1 MNIAQIGSVDGKTG
15 GVSIYINYLINKKIN
30 NQVNYYKLIE
40 NSGTNEGQEIYFRI
54 RYNFFSVI
62 NRIVDLFYIV
72 KKYDINIFHAHTQRA
87 SFLIF
92 LLSFFLK
99 FKFIYTPHGFRHSQL
114 SGLKKT
120 IHLFIEKLILS
131 RVNVLI
137 LLSSKE
143 KKILYNFYKNKINF
157 KLIDTYVDIKF
168 KKNKIS
174 LLKNKIK
181 DHIVIG
187 TVANIYSIKQPELF
201 FSIAKKFLDIN
212 KKIIFIW
219 IGNSLEEKYTNY
231 FKKNKLDNIIHFS
244 NVERNQVLNILSKID
259 YFILT
264 SFFETFPLALLEA
277 LSLGKT
283 CIVNNYNG
291 VNQIIKN
298 KINGYLFDFNDKNSA
313 FNIINYLVK
322 KKIKI
327 KKSFLISETKKY
339 RNYITFI
346 SKHEHIY
353 LN

>member
-40 NSGTNEGQEIYFRI
+40 NSGTNKGQEIYFRI

-143 KKILYNFYKNKINF
+143 KKILVNFYKNKINF
-157 KLIDTYVDIKF
+157 KIIDTYVDVKF
-168 KKNKIS
+168 KKKKIS
-174 LLKNKIK
+174 LLENKIK

-187 TVANIYSIKQPELF
+187 NVANIYRIKQPELF
-201 FSIAKKFLDIN
+201 FSIAKKFLNIN

-291 VNQIIKN
+291 VDEIIKN